1 MFPLPP
7 KHMTPPPV
15 RWVWSWMAVMG
26 CIYVLALLSFNLTQ
40 FPGLHGDEA
49 WLGLF
54 ALRIRDRGLYSPHEM
69 NTYTG
74 SLYAWL
80 LSWVFTYFPP
90 DVFSLRLG
98 GVLLNGAAVV
108 IATWHFAKRF
118 GLSSALV
125 WLYLLG
131 TSALFVFK
139 SRLAWEV
146 TALQNLLLTGILVL
160 CARFL
165 EDRRRAF
172 GDVLAFLVLNYVG
185 VINHFIF
192 ISVPA
197 SMALVVLVQMIFRDD
212 GELGDFCRLSL
223 CNGLMAALVFLIKSQ
238 ITETQW
244 QHHQYFF
251 TVLSLLIPLG
261 FASAYVWTG
270 PRTGHWLRTLCARH
284 LGTPL
289 ARTLLKRSLAF
300 GLVLFCGF
308 HLKALIQVWSAVALF
323 ERVASWIPP
332 LSLRLVLYA
341 WACSLLGTFA
351 LYTYRRLE
359 PSTFSRLSPYARLLA
374 LWPAIYL
381 AVFILFR
388 DRSHI
393 RYYILPS
400 FLIMASL
407 TAALSRID
415 WTTHRW
421 VAAAYLGVAVVLHL
435 CFWGEIG
442 RPSPRRPLMLRIG
455 WHLERSADF
464 LPKDSLYQT
473 LVREKVCTF
482 QASNF
487 FINLPLV
494 FSLQAHPIT
503 NCNQTKIITV
513 QYCLEC
519 PNPPYFT
526 WTITSLPAEQ

>member
-1 MFPLPP
+1 
-7 KHMTPPPV
+7 
-15 RWVWSWMAVMG
+15 MAAMG
-26 CIYVLALLSFNLTQ
+26 CVYVMALLSFHLAQ

-54 ALRIRDRGLYSPHEM
+54 ALRIRDQGLYSPHEM
-69 NTYTG
+69 NSYTG

-80 LSWVFTYFPP
+80 LSWVFTYFSP
-90 DVFSLRLG
+90 DVFSLRIG

-108 IATWHFAKRF
+108 IAAWHFAKRF
-118 GLSSALV
+118 GLGSALI

-165 EDRRRAF
+165 EDKRRSF
-172 GDVLAFLVLNYVG
+172 GSVLAFLVLNYIG

-197 SMALVVLVQMIFRDD
+197 SLALVVLVQIIFWDD
-212 GELGDFCRLSL
+212 AELGDFFRLSL
-223 CNGLMAALVFLIKSQ
+223 CNGLMAALVFLVKSQ

-251 TVLSLLIPLG
+251 TVLSMLIPLA
-261 FASAYVWTG
+261 FAAAYAWTG
-270 PRTGHWLRTLCARH
+270 PRTGHWLCTLCTRH

-289 ARTLLKRSLAF
+289 GQTLIKRSLAL

-308 HLKALIQVWSAVALF
+308 HLKALMQVWSAVVLF
-323 ERVASWIPP
+323 EHLASWIPP
-332 LSLRLVLYA
+332 LPLRLVLYA
-341 WACSLLGTFA
+341 WACSLLGAFG
-351 LYTYRRLE
+351 LHTYRRLE
-359 PSTFSRLSPYARLLA
+359 PGTFSRLSPYARLLA
-374 LWPAIYL
+374 LWPVIYL

-400 FLIMASL
+400 FLIVASL

-415 WTTHRW
+415 WAMHRW
-421 VAAAYLGVAVVLHL
+421 VIAAYLGVAVMLNL
-435 CFWGEIG
+435 CFWGEMA
-442 RPSPRRPLMLRIG
+442 RPLPRRPLVHRIG

-464 LPKDSLYQT
+464 LPKDALYQT
-473 LVREKVCTF
+473 LVKEKVCTF

-487 FINLPLV
+487 FINLPLAFYLYV
-494 FSLQAHPIT
+494 HPIT
-503 NCNQTKIITV
+503 NCDRTKVITV
-513 QYCLEC
+513 QDCLGC
-519 PNPPYFT
+519 PNPPYFA
-526 WTITSLPAEQ
+526 WTITSLPAEP

>member
-1 MFPLPP
+1 MAHASPAARLMFPHPP
-7 KHMTPPPV
+7 NHMTPPSV
-15 RWVWSWMAVMG
+15 RWGWSWMAVLG
-26 CIYVLALLSFNLTQ
+26 CVYVLALLSFHLAQ

-90 DVFSLRLG
+90 DVFSLRIG

-108 IATWHFAKRF
+108 IATQHFAKRF
-118 GLSSALV
+118 GLGSALV

-172 GDVLAFLVLNYVG
+172 GDVLAFLVLNYIG
-185 VINHFIF
+185 VINHFI
-192 ISVPA
+192 
-197 SMALVVLVQMIFRDD
+197 
-212 GELGDFCRLSL
+212 
-223 CNGLMAALVFLIKSQ
+223 
-238 ITETQW
+238 
-244 QHHQYFF
+244 
-251 TVLSLLIPLG
+251 
-261 FASAYVWTG
+261 
-270 PRTGHWLRTLCARH
+270 
-284 LGTPL
+284 
-289 ARTLLKRSLAF
+289 
-300 GLVLFCGF
+300 
-308 HLKALIQVWSAVALF
+308 VWSAVALF
-323 ERVASWIPP
+323 GRVAAWIPP
-332 LSLRLVLYA
+332 PPLRFVLYA
-341 WACSLLGTFA
+341 WAYSLLGTFA
-351 LYTYRRLE
+351 LSTYRRLE
-359 PSTFSRLSPYARLLA
+359 PGTFSRLSPYARLLA

-388 DRSHI
+388 DRNHI

-415 WTTHRW
+415 WATHRW
-421 VAAAYLGVAVVLHL
+421 VATAYLGVAAMLNL
-435 CFWGEIG
+435 CFWGEIAQ
-442 RPSPRRPLMLRIG
+442 PSPRRPLMLRIG

-464 LPKDSLYQT
+464 LPKDALYQT

-494 FSLQAHPIT
+494 FYLQAHPIT
-503 NCNQTKIITV
+503 NCDRTKVITV

-519 PNPPYFT
+519 PSPPYFA

>member
-1 MFPLPP
+1 MFPHPP
-7 KHMTPPPV
+7 NHMTPPPM
-15 RWVWSWMAVMG
+15 RRVWSWMAALG
-26 CIYVLALLSFNLTQ
+26 CVYVLALLSFHLAH

-54 ALRIRDRGLYSPHEM
+54 ALRIRDQGLYSPHEM

-80 LSWVFTYFPP
+80 LSWVFTLFPP
-90 DVFSLRLG
+90 DVFSLRIG

-118 GLSSALV
+118 GLGSALV

-146 TALQNLLLTGILVL
+146 TALQNLLLMGILVL

-172 GDVLAFLVLNYVG
+172 GSVLAFLVLNYIG

-192 ISVPA
+192 ISVPV
-197 SMALVVLVQMIFRDD
+197 SLALVVLVQMIFRDD

-223 CNGLMAALVFLIKSQ
+223 CNGLMAALVFLVKSQ

-251 TVLSLLIPLG
+251 TVLALLIPLG
-261 FASAYVWTG
+261 FAAVYVWTG
-270 PRTGHWLRTLCARH
+270 SRTDYWLCTLCTRYLSA
-284 LGTPL
+284 PL
-289 ARTLLKRSLAF
+289 ARTLLKRGLAF
-300 GLVLFCGF
+300 GLVLFCSF
-308 HLKALIQVWSAVALF
+308 HLKALMQVWSAVVLF
-323 ERVASWIPP
+323 EHLASWSPP
-332 LSLRLVLYA
+332 LFLQLVLYA

-359 PSTFSRLSPYARLLA
+359 PGTFSQLSLYARLLA

-388 DRSHI
+388 DRNHI

-415 WTTHRW
+415 WAAHHW
-421 VAAAYLGVAVVLHL
+421 VAAVYLGVAAVLNL
-435 CFWGEIG
+435 CFWGEVAQ
-442 RPSPRRPLMLRIG
+442 PSPRPPLVHRIG

-473 LVREKVCTF
+473 LVREKICTF

-487 FINLPLV
+487 FINLPLAFYLHV
-494 FSLQAHPIT
+494 HPIA
-503 NCNQTKIITV
+503 NCDRTKVITV
-513 QYCLEC
+513 QDCPEC
-519 PNPPYFT
+519 PDPPYFA